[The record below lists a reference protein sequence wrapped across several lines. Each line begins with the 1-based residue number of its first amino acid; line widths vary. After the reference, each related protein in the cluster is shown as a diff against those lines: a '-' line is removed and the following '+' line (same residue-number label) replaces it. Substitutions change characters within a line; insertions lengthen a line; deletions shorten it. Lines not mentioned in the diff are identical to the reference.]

1 MIVIIVTDMCLHLL
15 EAKRQVLNYQNSNAS
30 VAQFAFRGIKN
41 HDRLLSQSVCF
52 APPPCVSGQ

>member
-1 MIVIIVTDMCLHLL
+1 MCLHLL